1 MLAGKPATNRQPD
14 RHEVVTHV
22 SGTICYLCLR
32 SGQCPTRVVGR
43 TRTMFHNTLVVGSSP
58 TSSTTQS
65 PATGENDGTLPRGG
79 RSPCRRRRS
88 PCPPECIS
96 RPPFPS
102 FQVAHLARA
111 SLSAVNEKTRLQS
124 HTALA
129 ARALASRDQR

>member
-43 TRTMFHNTLVVGSSP
+43 TRTMLHNTLVLVQVSESQENQAKQQNSRNLDGCPTRGAGRTPTMFHNTLVVSSSP

-65 PATGENDGTLPRGG
+65 PATGETTGLALG
-79 RSPCRRRRS
+79 RKLGMSGR
-88 PCPPECIS
+88 
-96 RPPFPS
+96 
-102 FQVAHLARA
+102 
-111 SLSAVNEKTRLQS
+111 
-124 HTALA
+124 
-129 ARALASRDQR
+129 